1 MSLFLKGTLVLVI
14 TAFFGELVEFMI
26 NMILARELGEA
37 GLGTYMSIL
46 PTVFLVVILSSMEL
60 PISLSKFIAEKD
72 EKYHRGMLQY
82 VFRFAV
88 LTTIFLLL
96 GMVLVY
102 MWTPLFEGIHAGIRW
117 LILAVIPIVAFTSIT
132 RGYFMGIQQMR
143 KIAVANFLRKGI
155 QLVLLVSIYQF
166 LSFTSDTSI
175 FIALCTLVASEA
187 VVFIYLIQAYIL
199 NRRGKG
205 SEGIP
210 HVNLSKDAMRNSILS
225 VSVPTTVLRI
235 FHAFTHAVQP
245 FLIKLTLVHAGMG
258 AVEAN
263 EHFGMLAGI
272 ALTIGFFPSFIAF
285 SLLIVLIPTISEK
298 ASSNDAAGILLHLKQ
313 VMWITLGYGVP
324 AVVIYYLLGDYITVT
339 FFHSLTSAFYLKL
352 LWPYFFF
359 HFLVLPLQAFLIG
372 LGLVKDAL
380 IHTVLASVF
389 SFSLIYILGS
399 QPDLGMTGVIIGM
412 NAGAVLSALLHY
424 VTICRELETTIWLK
438 SSVKM

>member
-88 LTTIFLLL
+88 LTTILLLL

-102 MWTPLFEGIHAGIRW
+102 MWTPLFEGIHRGIRW

-132 RGYFMGIQQMR
+132 RGYFMGVQQMR

-205 SEGIP
+205 KEGIP
-210 HVNLSKDAMRNSILS
+210 HVRLAKGEMRRSILS

-245 FLIKLTLVHAGMG
+245 FLIKLALVHAGMRV
-258 AVEAN
+258 VEAN
-263 EHFGMLAGI
+263 EHFGMMAGI

-298 ASSNDAAGILLHLKQ
+298 ASADDADGILQHLKQ

-324 AVVIYYLLGDYITVT
+324 AVAIYYLLGDYITGT
-339 FFHSLTSAFYLKL
+339 FFHSSTSAFYLKL

-359 HFLVLPLQAFLIG
+359 HFLILPLQAFLIG

-380 IHTVLASVF
+380 IHTVWASIF

-399 QPDLGMTGVIIGM
+399 HPDFGMTGVIIGM

-438 SSVKM
+438 SLVKM

>member
-1 MSLFLKGTLVLVI
+1 MSLFLRGTLVLVI
-14 TAFFGELVEFMI
+14 TAFFGEMVEFMV

-60 PISLSKFIAEKD
+60 PISLSKFIAEK
-72 EKYHRGMLQY
+72 EESYHKGMLHY

-88 LTTIFLLL
+88 LTTIILLVV
-96 GMVLVY
+96 MILVY
-102 MWTPLFEGIHAGIRW
+102 MWTPLFSGVHPGIRW

-143 KIAVANFLRKGI
+143 KIAVANFMRKGV
-155 QLVLLVSIYQF
+155 QLILLVSIYQF
-166 LSFTSDTSI
+166 LSFSSDTSI

-187 VVFIYLIQAYIL
+187 VVFIYLIQAYLL
-199 NRRGKG
+199 NRRGNKKKRMD
-205 SEGIP
+205 
-210 HVNLSKDAMRNSILS
+210 HVSMSKQEMRRSILS

-245 FLIKLTLVHAGMG
+245 FLIKLALVHSGMG
-258 AVEAN
+258 AFEAN
-263 EHFGMLAGI
+263 EHFGMMAGI

-298 ASSNDAAGILLHLKQ
+298 ASSNDTSGILQHLKQ
-313 VMWITLGYGVP
+313 VMVITFGYGIP
-324 AVVIYYLLGDYITVT
+324 AVMIYYLLGDYITST
-339 FFHSLTSAFYLKL
+339 FFHSVTSAYYLKL

-359 HFLVLPLQAFLIG
+359 HFLLLPLQAFLIG
-372 LGLVKDAL
+372 LGFVKDAL
-380 IHTVLASVF
+380 LHTIWASVF

-399 QPDLGMTGVIIGM
+399 DPGFGMEGVIIGM

-424 VTICRELETTIWLK
+424 FTICRELETTIWLK
-438 SSVKM
+438 PLVKM